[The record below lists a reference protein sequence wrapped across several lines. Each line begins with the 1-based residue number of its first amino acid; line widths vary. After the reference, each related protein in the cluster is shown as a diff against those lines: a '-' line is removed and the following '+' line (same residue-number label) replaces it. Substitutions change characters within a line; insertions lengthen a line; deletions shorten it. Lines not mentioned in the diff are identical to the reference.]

1 MRALGLLNDPKQ
13 FEQIIVRSNPDGSQV
28 SALGTILEQG
38 LTDRIRCPAS
48 EQHNLLLRSDLGIHR
63 LQTHLEHVER
73 GPCGDNHWVASS
85 CDNASSLR
93 TSSACLERFLNFWD
107 GIYR

>member
-1 MRALGLLNDPKQ
+1 MPLEVRFKQ
-13 FEQIIVRSNPDGSQV
+13 LV

-38 LTDRIRCPAS
+38 LTDRIRCALRCPAS

-73 GPCGDNHWVASS
+73 GPCGDNHWGRVVVRQ
-85 CDNASSLR
+85 CLIVEDVVRVLR
-93 TSSACLERFLNFWD
+93 TIPQFLGWDLSLEVCLTDPEK
-107 GIYR
+107 Y